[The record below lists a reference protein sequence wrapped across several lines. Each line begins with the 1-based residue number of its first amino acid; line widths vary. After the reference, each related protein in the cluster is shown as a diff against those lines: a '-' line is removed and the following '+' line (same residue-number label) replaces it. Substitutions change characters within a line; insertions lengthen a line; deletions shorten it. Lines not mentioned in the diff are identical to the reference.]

1 MYFYNPVLDLWG
13 RSIVVQNIS
22 VHLCIEGAVGVDS
35 YLDWIVERAKRLSLR
50 GDVRQVSAHRV
61 DVNVCG
67 PEPLVDAMEL
77 AVSLGPAEIL
87 VDRIER
93 KFLHARI
100 DSNDFCR
107 VR

>member
-1 MYFYNPVLDLWG
+1 LGLDNQDLVLWG
-13 RSIVVQNIS
+13 HPAVAQEIS
-22 VHLCIEGAVGVDS
+22 VYLCIEGTVAADS
-35 YLDWIVERAKRLSLR
+35 YLDWIVERANRLSLR
-50 GDVRQVSAHRV
+50 GDVRRISAKRI
-61 DVNVCG
+61 DVNVRG